1 MGVEY
6 LPQFQSVT
14 NVMNTEYGENNNLLT
29 FVKKN
34 FLYRPRSYRIGLWSL
49 QYFVKHILSHY
60 WMIRAWAGLD
70 FIRAKNNRTGMTGV
84 SDNE

>member
-34 FLYRPRSYRIGLWSL
+34 FLYRPRSYRIGL
-49 QYFVKHILSHY
+49 
-60 WMIRAWAGLD
+60 
-70 FIRAKNNRTGMTGV
+70 
-84 SDNE
+84 

>member
-49 QYFVKHILSHY
+49 Q
-60 WMIRAWAGLD
+60 
-70 FIRAKNNRTGMTGV
+70 
-84 SDNE
+84 

>member
-29 FVKKN
+29 FMKEKTLFTDLVVIV
-34 FLYRPRSYRIGLWSL
+34 LAYDRC
-49 QYFVKHILSHY
+49 
-60 WMIRAWAGLD
+60 
-70 FIRAKNNRTGMTGV
+70 NNR
-84 SDNE
+84 S

>member
-29 FVKKN
+29 RGGHSLYEGYYICSAISTPLFQVSRKFV
-34 FLYRPRSYRIGLWSL
+34 
-49 QYFVKHILSHY
+49 
-60 WMIRAWAGLD
+60 
-70 FIRAKNNRTGMTGV
+70 
-84 SDNE
+84 

>member
-29 FVKKN
+29 FMKKN
-34 FLYRPRSYRIGLWSL
+34 FVYRPRSYRIGL
-49 QYFVKHILSHY
+49 
-60 WMIRAWAGLD
+60 
-70 FIRAKNNRTGMTGV
+70 
-84 SDNE
+84 

>member
-34 FLYRPRSYRIGLWSL
+34 FFTDLVVIVLAYDRC
-49 QYFVKHILSHY
+49 
-60 WMIRAWAGLD
+60 
-70 FIRAKNNRTGMTGV
+70 NNR
-84 SDNE
+84 S

>member
-29 FVKKN
+29 FMKK
-34 FLYRPRSYRIGLWSL
+34 
-49 QYFVKHILSHY
+49 ILFTDLVVIVLAY
-60 WMIRAWAGLD
+60 DRC
-70 FIRAKNNRTGMTGV
+70 NNI
-84 SDNE
+84 S